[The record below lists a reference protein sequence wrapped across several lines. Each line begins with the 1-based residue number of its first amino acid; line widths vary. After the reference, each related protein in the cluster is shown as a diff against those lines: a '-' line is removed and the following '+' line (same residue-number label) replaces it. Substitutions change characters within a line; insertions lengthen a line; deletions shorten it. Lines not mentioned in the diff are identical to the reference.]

1 MYSILILATGLGL
14 AQAEENKT
22 AKSMQVANNISFRVQ
37 GAQELLYRGLF
48 TEEARSSRVQ
58 FQRSYRVESR
68 CLVLETEKNSSLLAC
83 LTILKQRNNPALLP
97 TITSEPPA
105 TSVRLETFRC
115 DSKGIIQP
123 GHNLGKISLEGP
135 STIEYGYL
143 LELPKTKLVENDT
156 WETNEDGRPVCIW
169 TVLGTEMVQGVK
181 CIKLIGT
188 QQTEDWGKT
197 RADRQAWKRTDAVW
211 LHPQLGVA
219 QKLERTIEI
228 KEPAHNE
235 PSQKSTLRV
244 ELETS
249 LVYPGQLFQDR
260 KKEIQLATNYR
271 ESANAYIQEIGKYIT
286 QTKALIRQVKTQSEI
301 MSQTPYRDAITQTT
315 KRLENILKGD
325 SSESVIMPV
334 SATSLQTA
342 KLGYKAPDFI
352 AQNMLKQESVRL
364 ARLEGKSIL
373 LVFYNPKSPLS
384 TEILDFA
391 RTMQTN
397 HGDSVTVL
405 GMSVIDDNEIV
416 KKQAEAS
423 KLNFAVLNG
432 SGLRSSYGLEST
444 PKILLLDAKGIVRL
458 NCLGWG
464 QETQSEI
471 NSELKRNIDK
481 D

>member
-14 AQAEENKT
+14 AQAEEIKT
-22 AKSMQVANNISFRVQ
+22 VKSMQVANNVSFRVQ
-37 GAQELLYRGLF
+37 ATQELLYRGLF

-58 FQRSYRVESR
+58 FQRSYRIESR
-68 CLVLETEKNSSLLAC
+68 CLVLESNNNYSQLAC
-83 LTILKQRNNPALLP
+83 LTILKQRNNPASLP
-97 TITSEPPA
+97 TITSEPAA

-123 GHNLGKISLEGP
+123 GHNLSKLSLEGP

-143 LELPKTKLVENDT
+143 IALPKSKLAENDA
-156 WETNEDGRPVCIW
+156 WETTEDGRPVISW
-169 TVLGTEMVQGVK
+169 VVSGTEMVQGVK
-181 CIKLIGT
+181 CIKVIGN

-197 RADRQAWKRTDAVW
+197 RADRQAWKRTDTVW

-228 KEPAHNE
+228 KDPAHNE
-235 PSQKSTLRV
+235 PSQKSTLRI

-271 ESANAYIQEIGKYIT
+271 ESANSYTQDIVKYSA
-286 QTKALIRQVKTQSEI
+286 QTKSLMRQVKTQSEI
-301 MSQTPYRDAITQTT
+301 MSQTPYRDAIIQTT
-315 KRLENILKGD
+315 KRLDNILKGD
-325 SSESVIMPV
+325 SAETVVMPV

-352 AQNMLKQESVRL
+352 AQNMLKQESFRL
-364 ARLEGKSIL
+364 AKLEGKSVL
-373 LVFYNPKSPLS
+373 LVFYNPKSSLS

-391 RTMQTN
+391 RTMQTK

-405 GMSVIDDNEIV
+405 GMSVIDDSEIV
-416 KKQAEAS
+416 KKQAEAV
-423 KLNFAVLNG
+423 KINFAVLNG

-444 PKILLLDAKGIVRL
+444 PKIVLLDAKGIVRL

-471 NSELKRNIDK
+471 TSELKRTIDK

>member
-181 CIKLIGT
+181 
-188 QQTEDWGKT
+188 
-197 RADRQAWKRTDAVW
+197 
-211 LHPQLGVA
+211 P
-219 QKLERTIEI
+219 
-228 KEPAHNE
+228 HN
-235 PSQKSTLRV
+235 PHS
-244 ELETS
+244 
-249 LVYPGQLFQDR
+249 
-260 KKEIQLATNYR
+260 
-271 ESANAYIQEIGKYIT
+271 
-286 QTKALIRQVKTQSEI
+286 
-301 MSQTPYRDAITQTT
+301 
-315 KRLENILKGD
+315 
-325 SSESVIMPV
+325 
-334 SATSLQTA
+334 
-342 KLGYKAPDFI
+342 
-352 AQNMLKQESVRL
+352 
-364 ARLEGKSIL
+364 
-373 LVFYNPKSPLS
+373 
-384 TEILDFA
+384 
-391 RTMQTN
+391 
-397 HGDSVTVL
+397 
-405 GMSVIDDNEIV
+405 
-416 KKQAEAS
+416 
-423 KLNFAVLNG
+423 
-432 SGLRSSYGLEST
+432 
-444 PKILLLDAKGIVRL
+444 
-458 NCLGWG
+458 
-464 QETQSEI
+464 
-471 NSELKRNIDK
+471 
-481 D
+481 

>member
-1 MYSILILATGLGL
+1 MYSVLILATGLGL
-14 AQAEENKT
+14 AQAEEIKNV
-22 AKSMQVANNISFRVQ
+22 KSIQVQNNISFRVQ
-37 GAQELLYRGLF
+37 TSQELLYRGLF

-58 FQRSYRVESR
+58 FQRSYRIESR
-68 CLVLETEKNSSLLAC
+68 CLVLETNKNNSQLAC
-83 LTILKQRNNPALLP
+83 LTLLKQRTNPASLP
-97 TITSEPPA
+97 TVTSEPPA
-105 TSVRLETFRC
+105 TSVRLETFIC
-115 DSKGIIQP
+115 DSKGKIQP
-123 GHNLGKISLEGP
+123 GNNLGKLSLEGP

-143 LELPKTKLVENDT
+143 IELPKNRIAENDT
-156 WETNEDGRPVCIW
+156 WETTEDGRPVCIW
-169 TVLGTEMVQGVK
+169 IVSGTEMVQGVK

-188 QQTEDWGKT
+188 QQTEDWLKT
-197 RADRQAWKRTDAVW
+197 RADRQAWKRTDTVW
-211 LHPQLGVA
+211 LHPQMGVA

-228 KEPAHNE
+228 KDPAHNE
-235 PSQKSTLRV
+235 PSQKSTLRL

-249 LVYPGQLFQDR
+249 LVYPGQLFLDR
-260 KKEIQLATNYR
+260 KNEIQLATNYR
-271 ESANAYIQEIGKYIT
+271 ESANSYTQEIAKYSAQI
-286 QTKALIRQVKTQSEI
+286 KSLIRQVKSQSEI
-301 MSQTPYRDAITQTT
+301 MSQTPYRDAIIQTT
-315 KRLENILKGD
+315 KRLENFLKGEN
-325 SSESVIMPV
+325 SETVIVPV

-342 KLGYKAPDFI
+342 KLGQKAPDFI

-384 TEILDFA
+384 NEILSFA
-391 RTMQTN
+391 KTMQAN

-423 KLNFAVLNG
+423 KINFDVLNG

-444 PKILLLDAKGIVRL
+444 PKIVLLDAKGIVRL